1 MEITIKKGDASITF
15 KEDRILTEYYQSI
28 NGVENVKRVTDI
40 IQKMFDGIIAI
51 NIDKIKN

>member
-28 NGVENVKRVTDI
+28 NGNDNVNRVTEI
-40 IQKMFDGIIAI
+40 MQKMFDGIMVL
-51 NIDKIKN
+51 NIKNP